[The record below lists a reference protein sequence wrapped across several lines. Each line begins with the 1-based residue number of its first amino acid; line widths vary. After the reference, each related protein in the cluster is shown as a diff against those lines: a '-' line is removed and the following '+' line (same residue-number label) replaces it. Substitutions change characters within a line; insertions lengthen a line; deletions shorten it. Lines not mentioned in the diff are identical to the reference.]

1 MTSVDVEGVNAGY
14 GRTPVLTNFNLEV
27 QSGSMLA
34 VLGSSGSGKT
44 TLLRVLAGFIRPS
57 AGRIT
62 FGNKVIV
69 DSGVWL
75 PPEKRGI
82 GIVPQE
88 GALFPHLDVY
98 QNVAYGLQG
107 QTDIAARVDE
117 LLELVDMRGFAQ
129 RRPQELSGG
138 QAQRVALARALAP
151 RPALVLLD
159 EPFSAL
165 DKGMRGELGHE
176 VRAVL
181 QHLETTSILVTH
193 DQEEALALAD
203 EVSVLSKGALVQQ
216 ATPQDLYA
224 NPVNLEVARFVG
236 ELVELPAVVQG
247 LDSVSCALGEVAIS
261 NGTAG
266 ITEGILALRPEQLIL
281 NSHESDWQVISL
293 SYHGHDTLIGLR
305 SEAGSKIRVRV
316 SGSTPAGVGDR
327 VGVSVSGPGRL
338 FQLQ

>member
-1 MTSVDVEGVNAGY
+1 MVGVEAGY
-14 GRTPVLTNFNLEV
+14 GRASVLSDFNLHV

-44 TLLRVLAGFIRPS
+44 TLLRVLAGFIRPT
-57 AGRIT
+57 AGTIS
-62 FGNKVIV
+62 FGETVIL
-69 DSGVWL
+69 GRGIWL

-98 QNVAYGLQG
+98 GNVAYGLRG
-107 QTDIAARVDE
+107 QQDIAARVEE
-117 LLELVDMRGFAQ
+117 LLLLVGMSGFAR

-181 QHLETTSILVTH
+181 QQLDTTSILVTH

-203 EVSVLSKGALVQQ
+203 EVSVLSGGVLVQQ
-216 ATPQDLYA
+216 ATPQELYV

-236 ELVELPAVVQG
+236 ELVELPAVVLG
-247 LDSVSCALGEVAIS
+247 PDAVSCALGEVQVS
-261 NGTAG
+261 NGTKGASS
-266 ITEGILALRPEQLIL
+266 GILGLRPEQLDL
-281 NSHESDWQVISL
+281 DRHDTDWQVISL
-293 SYHGHDTLIGLR
+293 SFHGHDTLVDLKA
-305 SEAGSKIRVRV
+305 SEGVQIQVRV
-316 SGSTPAGVGDR
+316 LGTASVSIGDR
-327 VGVSVSGPGRL
+327 VGVTTRGRGRL
-338 FQLQ
+338 FELP

>member
-14 GRTPVLTNFNLEV
+14 GRTPVLTNFNLQV

-44 TLLRVLAGFIRPS
+44 TLLRVLAGFIHPS
-57 AGRIT
+57 TGRIT
-62 FGNKVIV
+62 FGDTVIV

-107 QTDIAARVDE
+107 QTDIAARVEE

-138 QAQRVALARALAP
+138 QAQRVALARALAA

-181 QHLETTSILVTH
+181 QQLETTSILVTH

-236 ELVELPAVVQG
+236 ELVELPAVHVAVAAPWDG
-247 LDSVSCALGEVAIS
+247 SAKELDYSLAVGAI
-261 NGTAG
+261 
-266 ITEGILALRPEQLIL
+266 P
-281 NSHESDWQVISL
+281 D
-293 SYHGHDTLIGLR
+293 
-305 SEAGSKIRVRV
+305 
-316 SGSTPAGVGDR
+316 
-327 VGVSVSGPGRL
+327 
-338 FQLQ
+338 